1 MGPSSVR
8 KTHFVNIFILWHCIA
23 EKAAIE
29 KKNAE
34 EDIARKREVKEAE
47 ARKYWAANNAA
58 RADVKIVPATERIS
72 TVAFLNGSIERF
84 RDDMIKIPPRSP
96 APEWFCELLCTRKYH
111 LKFIISDPLRQL
123 IGRHSSHM
131 ITNYMFMK
139 KLWAFMSH
147 LPLRA
152 SGFIPSP
159 EFAKAVYFEELPV
172 KMIPWS
178 DLCPGLQEHVVLS
191 AVDYWLGSRGKL
203 NPDNLIY

>member
-1 MGPSSVR
+1 MYITFLIDVIIELLGPSSVR

-58 RADVKIVPATERIS
+58 RADVEIVPATERIS

-84 RDDMIKIPPRSP
+84 RDDMMKIPPRSP

-131 ITNYMFMK
+131 ITNYMFV
-139 KLWAFMSH
+139 LRGVASEGDPVVRP
-147 LPLRA
+147 LPGSTGA
-152 SGFIPSP
+152 CCVQQYAG
-159 EFAKAVYFEELPV
+159 
-172 KMIPWS
+172 WS
-178 DLCPGLQEHVVLS
+178 VQWKE
-191 AVDYWLGSRGKL
+191 A
-203 NPDNLIY
+203 